1 MEPSSHLSP
10 ENMNFSRLRR
20 TAAGREANSSTS
32 NGFDAIPTHGFDTTP
47 TDSVTADTVST
58 NDADISSG
66 DISSSEYARKGRE
79 LMNLANDLRAMGYAV
94 LLLPLP
100 VI

>member
-1 MEPSSHLSP
+1 MA
-10 ENMNFSRLRR
+10 FSILRR
-20 TAAGREANSSTS
+20 TAFGREVNSSTS
-32 NGFDAIPTHGFDTTP
+32 NDFDAIPTYGFDTTP
-47 TDSVTADTVST
+47 TDVTADTVST
-58 NDADISSG
+58 NDVDISSG
-66 DISSSEYARKGRE
+66 DITYSEYARKGRE